1 MKFRHKP
8 QVVDAI
14 KCSEA
19 IQFSASDWRS
29 LPEWLALEYEK
40 GNIVFARDHIFIR
53 SSDKSSIRAST
64 GDWIVNSDGFIFP
77 LSEKLFAESYDPIYQ

>member
-19 IQFSASDWRS
+19 IKYSASDWRS

-40 GNIVFARDHIFIR
+40 GNIVFSRDCIFIKA
-53 SSDKSSIRAST
+53 SNGMSIKAHAD
-64 GDWIVNSDGFIFP
+64 DWIINSDGFIFP
-77 LSEKLFAESYDPIYQ
+77 LSQKSFSESYEPILQ